1 MNFLSFLNPQSLLVK
16 VLAWLAIAAIVISSL
31 VMTAKH
37 FESVGYDRRV
47 AEDQVNL
54 NKDLLESKA
63 KSQDLQHQ
71 LNEAQDELSK
81 AKSRLLALNNS
92 NRNALDQ
99 LRSGFNTFNGNLPSN
114 SREALNL
121 RIGTL
126 SNVVAD
132 CSARL
137 IEVANDADT
146 RTAEVMML
154 EKAWP
159 K

>member
-1 MNFLSFLNPQSLLVK
+1 MNISDFTPQSLLIK
-16 VLAWLAIAAIVISSL
+16 VMVWLAIAGIVIGSL

-99 LRSGFNTFNGNLPSN
+99 LRSSFNTFNGNLSGN
-114 SREALNL
+114 TREALNL

-132 CSARL
+132 CSSRL
-137 IEVANDADT
+137 
-146 RTAEVMML
+146 L
-154 EKAWP
+154 
-159 K
+159 

>member
-1 MNFLSFLNPQSLLVK
+1 MNISDFTPQSLLLK
-16 VLAWLAIAAIVISSL
+16 VMAWLAIAAIVISSL

-99 LRSGFNTFNGNLPSN
+99 LRSGFNTFNGNLSSN

-132 CSARL
+132 CSSRL

>member
-1 MNFLSFLNPQSLLVK
+1 MNISDFTPQSLLFK
-16 VLAWLAIAAIVISSL
+16 VIAWVGIVGVVIGSL
-31 VMTAKH
+31 FALSNH
-37 FESVGYDRRV
+37 FESIGYDRRV
-47 AEDQVNL
+47 AEDQVSL
-54 NKDLLESKA
+54 NKDLIESKDQTKA
-63 KSQDLQHQ
+63 LQHQ

-81 AKSRLLALNNS
+81 AKSSLLALNNS

-99 LRSGFNTFNGNLPSN
+99 LRSSFNTFNGNLSGN
-114 SREALNL
+114 TREALNL

-126 SNVVAD
+126 SNVVTD

-137 IEVANDADT
+137 VEVANDADT
-146 RTAEVMML
+146 RAAEVMML

>member
-1 MNFLSFLNPQSLLVK
+1 MNISDFTPQSLLLK
-16 VLAWLAIAAIVISSL
+16 VMAWLAIAAIVISSL

-71 LNEAQDELSK
+71 LNEAQDDLSK

-99 LRSGFNTFNGNLPSN
+99 LRSGFNTFNGNLSSN

-132 CSARL
+132 CSSRL